1 MWVPFSQR
9 VSLWASEEMVCFG
22 NVFWDIGGGIWNL
35 LGSYMYLVC
44 TPGRNLAERSHSRL
58 FSLSPHIQSINK
70 SCQLYFQN
78 VPGIQPPPSPSL
90 TKAAA
95 VISPWVTAVVSQLGF
110 LLLPLS
116 PATCVPH
123 DHQLATGRAS
133 SRTFQWV
140 PMSLG
145 EKLPLSPSPPAV
157 LVVWVPL
164 TFWASFPATFPGAVL
179 SVSSLWVPYH
189 IWAFLLIHCMFYLF
203 FLGLSLPPF
212 AWKLWTGV
220 LTVWSLPPMSPT
232 APGTYGVPHTFVDD
246 RIKVNESLSPS
257 WT

>member
-22 NVFWDIGGGIWNL
+22 NVFWDIRGGIWNL

-58 FSLSPHIQSINK
+58 LSLSPHIQSINK

-78 VPGIQPPPSPSL
+78 VPGIRPPPSPSL

-110 LLLPLS
+110 PLVPLS

-164 TFWASFPATFPGAVL
+164 TFWTSFPATFPGAVP

-189 IWAFLLIHCMFYLF
+189 FVSISTNTLYVLPIFLRLI
-203 FLGLSLPPF
+203 
-212 AWKLWTGV
+212 
-220 LTVWSLPPMSPT
+220 T
-232 APGTYGVPHTFVDD
+232 APSCMEALDRRSDCAITAPHVTNSTWHIWGAPYVCWWQ
-246 RIKVNESLSPS
+246 NQS
-257 WT
+257 